1 MRGSGSEINVPS
13 ALLHIHILLS
23 SSETLCV
30 KSGINMGKDE
40 ETRNRHLKLERGPVG
55 RRCGKGQDEV
65 EGGLC

>member
-1 MRGSGSEINVPS
+1 MRGSGSKINVPS

-40 ETRNRHLKLERGPVG
+40 ETRNGYLRLERGPVG
-55 RRCGKGQDEV
+55 RRCRKGQDEV
-65 EGGLC
+65 EGALC